1 MKCKKVKYSS
11 EKDALFALDKIR
23 LDSNR
28 KVIPIRAYHC
38 HCGLWHLTSRLDIK
52 DIQKENEKL
61 RTELSEL
68 KNKNLDLE
76 NKILTIINTKDPKLQ
91 LILKRDVTIQYKN
104 WELNKVKEKISKLE
118 EENLY
123 LLSKVEYLSQKQRR
137 NNG

>member
-137 NNG
+137 NNT

>member
-23 LDSNR
+23 LDSNK

-76 NKILTIINTKDPKLQ
+76 NKILTIINKKDPKLQ
-91 LILKRDVTIQYKN
+91 LILKRDITIQYKN

-137 NNG
+137 NDT